1 MVEGGDGVV
10 KVVLVTSS
18 PKFST
23 TGPEQ
28 LPVTQRNLGAP
39 EGFPPGIISL
49 IFMGWCVQSRCI
61 APHPHSVPQKSKLG
75 LKNAL
80 GFQLAVTPPRFYGSC
95 VQIPSQA
102 WVCLFFFNF
111 PFRLTGGSL

>member
-49 IFMGWCVQSRCI
+49 IDLNSVHRIRISPMATSEWYLPVQTWVNSEWYLPVQTWVNFLSR
-61 APHPHSVPQKSKLG
+61 
-75 LKNAL
+75 
-80 GFQLAVTPPRFYGSC
+80 
-95 VQIPSQA
+95 
-102 WVCLFFFNF
+102 
-111 PFRLTGGSL
+111 